1 MPRTGGIYNEP
12 AGTKGTPNTT
22 IQSAPYNSFVDDLV
36 ADANAPRPVTAGGT
50 GATNATDARTN
61 LGANNADN
69 LTAGTVND
77 ARLPATMTGKTFS
90 SQIAFSSQVA
100 IVSTVNTNGTVVYG
114 GTNGNGAHIE
124 LYGGSHATAASHA
137 YYDAA
142 QHNFR
147 GQAGS
152 GTPTFTI
159 GGFTAWHAGNDGSG
173 SGLDADTVRTFAPTT
188 GRTANTLV
196 LRDASAGFTAG
207 DITTHRANSTGVI
220 FLGDQTGGGRYLHYD
235 GGGYVMPGASLTV
248 GGNVYA
254 DNGRFIGADVSK
266 NMVISPDGSSNYAGA
281 IYLRP
286 DGEGDTTGQVV
297 VTTTNITWNGQN
309 LVRQD
314 NGAAQWQINITG
326 ASCFLRAGGNSA
338 ATAMQFNWSGQAGQP
353 SWLWGGNDGTQMYV
367 YNPSNFSVNYAN
379 SAGSV
384 SGQGNLATKDDT
396 SLVYTGTN
404 VSNTSFPITSRLF
417 VYTNGTAY
425 ARNATV
431 PVYLY
436 TLSNQAFAN
445 TGSTAV
451 SGTWRNRGQM
461 ASDWVLAE
469 RVA

>member
-22 IQSAPYNSFVDDLV
+22 IQSAPYNGFVDDLV
-36 ADANAPRPVTAGGT
+36 ADANAARPVTAGGT

-61 LGANNADN
+61 IGANNADN
-69 LTAGTVND
+69 LTVGTVND
-77 ARLPATMTGKTFS
+77 ARLPATMSAKTITTS
-90 SQIAFSSQVA
+90 L
-100 IVSTVNTNGTVVYG
+100 TVNHASGAATAQTVFNGASIELFW
-114 GTNGNGAHIE
+114 GTGAYIDFKNASGDDYDVRIQQDGANRLNITATTGLFINGNV
-124 LYGGSHATAASHA
+124 
-137 YYDAA
+137 
-142 QHNFR
+142 
-147 GQAGS
+147 
-152 GTPTFTI
+152 
-159 GGFTAWHAGNDGSG
+159 AWHAGNDGSG
-173 SGLDADTVRTFAPTT
+173 SGLDADHLRGFGPTT
-188 GRTANTLV
+188 GRTANTIV
-196 LRDASAGFTAG
+196 LRDASAGFQSG
-207 DITTHRANSTGVI
+207 DITTHRGNTTGVI

-235 GGGYVMPGASLTV
+235 GTQYYMPSAALVVDGAVRS
-248 GGNVYA
+248 GS
-254 DNGRFIGADVSK
+254 GRLFGADGSK
-266 NMVISPDGSSNYAGA
+266 NMIIAPSTGSAYAGT

-286 DGEGDTTGQVV
+286 DGESDATGQLAVG
-297 VTTTNITWNGQN
+297 TTALMYNGQHV
-309 LVRQD
+309 VRQD
-314 NGAAQWQINITG
+314 SGATPWAINISG
-326 ASCFLRAGGNSA
+326 ASTSIRNSGNPAS
-338 ATAMQFNWSGQAGQP
+338 TAMIFNWSGQGGQP
-353 SWLWGGNDGTQMYV
+353 SWLWGGNDGTNMYV
-367 YNPSNFSVNYAN
+367 WNPANFSVNYAN